1 MRGSRSTAKSGR
13 SKAAVPWGFGLG
25 GHCRRALA
33 DGTAWASLCFMF
45 NSPRDQFSGPWLF
58 STAEARTSN
67 SSSSCLIH
75 HHHRAGGCLPVFFA
89 ALAGLRLIRHRPNQC
104 TMAINQMKPYIWQL
118 TICPLELFGTQT
130 PCYGATTTGAKAT
143 FARPPVLVSELAVP
157 GCGCR
162 PGWRYSYSYSCIK
175 RLFWQR
181 AQEIVLSHRPCR

>member
-45 NSPRDQFSGPWLF
+45 NSPP
-58 STAEARTSN
+58 
-67 SSSSCLIH
+67 SSCWRVL
-75 HHHRAGGCLPVFFA
+75 ASFFFA

-104 TMAINQMKPYIWQL
+104 TMPINQMQPYIWQL
-118 TICPLELFGTQT
+118 AICPLELFGTQT